1 MEVGPGFWNVRSSFK
16 LKGIV
21 DIGTQMSFI
30 RLSNGKFL
38 VIDTVPLSD
47 SLKLEIDQLTDG
59 GNKLEAVLAVH
70 PFHTLAIG
78 DFYRTYPNVPYYGCP
93 RHLRRL
99 NVIPWAGDLNNE
111 EIRKKWEPEI
121 QMRIPAGAEF
131 INPEPEAYNH
141 FICVW
146 VYAVAARV
154 IHVDDTINYFSN
166 PSTIMKIVG
175 KKPGLM
181 EFHPSMAG
189 PGLHPT
195 PEAPREFQVWVQ
207 QILNDW
213 DFDTMCCAHIGNKIG
228 GAKEALRET
237 LEDAESTFAHLEKH
251 NRKKEEAEDERIKEC
266 RKYNVHGSECG

>member
-1 MEVGPGFWNVRSSFK
+1 MEVGPGFYNVRSRFK

-30 RLSNGKFL
+30 RLSTGKFL
-38 VIDTVPLSD
+38 VIDTVPLTD
-47 SLKLEIDQLTDG
+47 TLKLEIDQLTDG
-59 GNKLEAVLAVH
+59 GNNMEAVLCTH

-78 DFYRTYPNVPYYGCP
+78 DFYKTYPNTQYYGCP

-99 NVIPWAGDLNNE
+99 NVIPWTGDLNDE
-111 EIRKKWEPEI
+111 EIRKKWEPEV
-121 QMRIPAGAEF
+121 QMRIPSGAEF
-131 INPEPEAYNH
+131 VNPLPEEYNH

-195 PEAPREFQVWVQ
+195 PEAPREFQAWMQ
-207 QILNDW
+207 QILKDW
-213 DFDTMCCAHIGNKIG
+213 DFDTMVCAHIGNKIG

-251 NRKKEEAEDERIKEC
+251 NRKKEKEEDERIKDC
-266 RKYNVHGSECG
+266 QRYNVNGSECG